1 MASNDN
7 NSASN
12 ENNTQGKELKEQG
25 NQSAAERLDLQDS
38 ASDKERLKGETTNI
52 NLPEVKDIPGQEHI
66 ISAGIPAEMRDTTIS
81 SDDEEGMAGET
92 DLLADEDE
100 DIEIV
105 MGTEADV
112 TKDDLLLLGDPDKDQ
127 DMYDDEDL
135 STAALD
141 DTDFEGD
148 PLNEATGGSSS
159 ATGEDLIVPGSEDD
173 DDLEDIGEE
182 DEENNYYSLGS
193 DDNDSTVEGTP

>member
-1 MASNDN
+1 MKN
-7 NSASN
+7 NGPS
-12 ENNTQGKELKEQG
+12 ENNTQGKEIKPG
-25 NQSAAERLDLQDS
+25 NQTMPESMDIQDS
-38 ASDKERLKGETTNI
+38 TSDKERLEGETANI

-66 ISAGIPAEMRDTTIS
+66 ISAGIPGEMRDTTIS
-81 SDDEEGMAGET
+81 SDDEEGMSGST

-112 TKDDLLLLGDPDKDQ
+112 TEEDLLLLGDPDKDN
-127 DMYDDEDL
+127 DLYDDEDL
-135 STAALD
+135 SNAALD
-141 DTDFEGD
+141 DTDFEGE
-148 PLNEATGGSSS
+148 PLNEAAGGSAS

-173 DDLEDIGEE
+173 DSMEDIGEE

-193 DDNDSTVEGTP
+193 DDNDNTVEGTP